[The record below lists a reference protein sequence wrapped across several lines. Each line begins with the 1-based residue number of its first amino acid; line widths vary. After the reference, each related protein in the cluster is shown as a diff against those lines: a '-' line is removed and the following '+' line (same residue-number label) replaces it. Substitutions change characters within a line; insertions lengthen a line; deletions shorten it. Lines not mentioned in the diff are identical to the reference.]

1 MDMIVDRPTDRPK
14 NRITWIDC
22 AKYCAIVAV
31 AVDHSY
37 TRLYQSQ
44 YIAYASYFSVT
55 LFILLSGLSAWYS
68 YLNRPQTVAYQ
79 LKKIG
84 QLSLQYLFAVFIVYC
99 YQNKSFD
106 LVSYLGAA
114 LSFNI
119 QAPYYFFLF
128 FFQLL
133 LISPLLL
140 NWCQWCN
147 THRRMT
153 ATLYH
158 LGTVIILFA
167 FSAVSINYTSILPV
181 HGGGKHLLGGTYLPV
196 YYIGVLFGNCK
207 LFQLNNVRFYRIM
220 LCVSAPLW
228 VVWVFLMKHQILPI
242 DDFLSPL
249 FGLGFNPPS
258 FEFITFAILSLF
270 LFYSLFSLLERS
282 NTYVFSGTVKVI
294 SILGKYTLYIFMY
307 HLLVQDVI
315 MRLLPDISSSHI
327 FVRGAAFLA
336 IVNLPAAV
344 AMLWHWIKKK
354 CRLSFRHN

>member
-1 MDMIVDRPTDRPK
+1 MDRIADRQTNKPK

-31 AVDHSY
+31 AVDHSH
-37 TRLYQSQ
+37 TLLYQSQ

-84 QLSLQYLFAVFIVYC
+84 QLSLQYLFAVFIVYR

-147 THRRMT
+147 AHCRIS
-153 ATLYH
+153 AILYH
-158 LGTVIILFA
+158 TGTVIVLFA
-167 FSAVSINYTSILPV
+167 LSAVCINYTSILPV
-181 HGGGKHLLGGTYLPV
+181 HGGGKFLFGGTYLPV

-207 LFQLNNVRFYRIM
+207 LLQLNNARFHRIM
-220 LCVSAPLW
+220 LCASAPLW
-228 VVWVFLMKHQILPI
+228 VCWVFLMKHQILPI

-249 FGLGFNPPS
+249 FGPGFNPPS
-258 FEFITFAILSLF
+258 FEFVVFAILSLF

-282 NTYVFSGTVKVI
+282 NTYIISKTVKVI
-294 SILGKYTLYIFMY
+294 STLGKYTLYIFMY
-307 HLLVQDVI
+307 HILIRDMIV
-315 MRLLPDISSSHI
+315 RLIPNISACPVL
-327 FVRGAAFLA
+327 VRGVALLT
-336 IVNLPAAV
+336 IVNLPAV
-344 AMLWHWIKKK
+344 LAMLWNWMKKQYHI
-354 CRLSFRHN
+354 SFQQS